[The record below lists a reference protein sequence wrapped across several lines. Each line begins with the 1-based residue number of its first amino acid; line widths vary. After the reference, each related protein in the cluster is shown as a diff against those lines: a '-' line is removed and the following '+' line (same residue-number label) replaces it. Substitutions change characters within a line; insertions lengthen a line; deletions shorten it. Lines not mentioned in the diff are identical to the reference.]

1 MLRALLQLQTHPF
14 RLYFRP
20 YGLCFAHKLLV
31 DKPACV
37 ATQYSCNYFTILYPN
52 DRIVVFQSATS
63 FYRKDLCWDVAA
75 SFYKKKH
82 IVVAFGA
89 PVSLYLLLR
98 WLFRGVD
105 LSCVM
110 LLSQKN
116 LKIYIW
122 EIFLS
127 LVLVLPCLLAE
138 PCATANALAVLL
150 FGWWQ

>member
-1 MLRALLQLQTHPF
+1 MQLH
-14 RLYFRP
+14 R
-20 YGLCFAHKLLV
+20 
-31 DKPACV
+31 
-37 ATQYSCNYFTILYPN
+37 SI
-52 DRIVVFQSATS
+52 
-63 FYRKDLCWDVAA
+63 
-75 SFYKKKH
+75 KKKH
-82 IVVAFGA
+82 IVVAFSA

-150 FGWWQ
+150 FG